1 MPDFGKNFV
10 RLLKLGDES
19 SWRQAFQPL
28 YTVAWKAS
36 CKLGLSSDKE
46 AQEHAFNFLKK
57 LPFKVTRWNVTTWE
71 EIKANIIV
79 EILQDGI
86 SFINDLTVGSLRRWK
101 RMFVA
106 NREEAREKLIILLVA
121 IREIVALQFNQTEKR
136 LFKDYLVQ
144 RKAPDIL
151 SLEYGINTGVL
162 KDTCSRMMRKLK
174 EGLINFGL
182 GWVLQ

>member
-1 MPDFGKNFV
+1 MLF
-10 RLLKLGDES
+10 
-19 SWRQAFQPL
+19 
-28 YTVAWKAS
+28 
-36 CKLGLSSDKE
+36 
-46 AQEHAFNFLKK
+46 
-57 LPFKVTRWNVTTWE
+57 
-71 EIKANIIV
+71 
-79 EILQDGI
+79 
-86 SFINDLTVGSLRRWK
+86 
-101 RMFVA
+101 
-106 NREEAREKLIILLVA
+106 ILLVA